1 MQTSLKSTRLQL
13 HPLSTSDTAFIF
25 ELVNTPD
32 WLKFIGNRNIIS
44 LGNALGY
51 IQRILDNPSNIY
63 WVVKLNESLESIG
76 VITLIKRDYLEH
88 PDIGFAFLPKYYG
101 KGYAHEAAREVLWQ
115 LINQKSITQLFAT
128 TLITNDASI
137 RLLKKLGLLYNKEI
151 RVENETLQLYSAT
164 SDTLEIEHLTESFY
178 SLFTNKY
185 NRQAQLEVLF
195 SLCLKNIE
203 IIKKDGSHEEKFN
216 LNSFI
221 EPRKKLLSDG
231 TLIEFEEKETG
242 SETKIGEF
250 IAHRTSNYK
259 KSGILNGSPFDAVGK
274 KYFQFKKTP
283 YGWKIAAI
291 IWEDEKN

>member
-13 HPLSTSDTAFIF
+13 HPLSTGDTAFIF

-32 WLKFIGNRNIIS
+32 WIKFIGNRNINS

-51 IQRILDNPSNIY
+51 IQRILDNPANTY

-88 PDIGFAFLPKYYG
+88 PDIGFAFLPQFYG
-101 KGYAHEAAREVLWQ
+101 KGYAYEAARVVLLQ
-115 LINQKSITQLFAT
+115 LLNNNSITQLFAT
-128 TLITNDASI
+128 TLATNEASI
-137 RLLKKLGLLYNKEI
+137 RLLKKLGLFFNKEI
-151 RVENETLQLYSAT
+151 RVENESLLLYSAT
-164 SDTLEIEHLTESFY
+164 ADTLEIEHITETFY

-185 NRQAQLEVLF
+185 KRQAKLEDLY

-203 IIKKDGSHEEKFN
+203 IIKKDGLQEEKFN
-216 LNSFI
+216 LGSFV

-231 TLIEFEEKETG
+231 TIVEFEEKETG
-242 SETKIGEF
+242 SETKITEST
-250 IAHRTSNYK
+250 AHRHSNYK
-259 KSGILNGSPFDAVGK
+259 KSGILNGSSFELMGK
-274 KYFQFKKTP
+274 KYFQYKKTP

-291 IWEDEKN
+291 IWEDEKK